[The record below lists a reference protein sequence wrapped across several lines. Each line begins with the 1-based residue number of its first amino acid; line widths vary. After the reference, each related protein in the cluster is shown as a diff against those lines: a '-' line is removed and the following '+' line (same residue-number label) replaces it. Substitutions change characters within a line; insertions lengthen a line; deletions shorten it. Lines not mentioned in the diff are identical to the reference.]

1 MGLFDSKEE
10 KILKLQEKIDK
21 NKTNNKIP
29 KTKMGLIKKY
39 IIGSGLY
46 GGAKEG
52 LDQLIK
58 GDLNIKDLIFG
69 SATGPLTLAEDTVSG
84 IRDFRE
90 KTKPVKKNMGG
101 MMNARKKNM
110 GLKMAD
116 GGEAMKGFSMLPE
129 SVQEK
134 MNSVK
139 AKKYNKGGPVK
150 KMGGGMMKYKK
161 GGSVSKSKKP
171 RGTGI
176 AIKGTK
182 FKGVF

>member
-1 MGLFDSKEE
+1 MGLSNLPGAILNRVLSPKSLIAIGGLSGYENYKEKLKESGE
-10 KILKLQEKIDK
+10 KMSMTNAYEHFGKPGIDL
-21 NKTNNKIP
+21 
-29 KTKMGLIKKY
+29 LIKT
-39 IIGSGLY
+39 
-46 GGAKEG
+46 AKG
-52 LDQLIK
+52 FGK
-58 GDLNIKDLIFG
+58 GI
-69 SATGPLTLAEDTVSG
+69 TG
-84 IRDFRE
+84 
-90 KTKPVKKNMGG
+90 KNMGG

-182 FKGVF
+182 FKGIF